1 MPRWNTACGQVVA
14 HSIVSDARLF
24 HPTKDSSPNKKILP
38 RCNCSL
44 PPFRND
50 DLRRMGKK
58 GVRDLRADAP
68 IVEDA
73 APIITVSITG
83 AVSPLPS

>member
-1 MPRWNTACGQVVA
+1 
-14 HSIVSDARLF
+14 
-24 HPTKDSSPNKKILP
+24 
-38 RCNCSL
+38 
-44 PPFRND
+44 
-50 DLRRMGKK
+50 MGKK